1 MGQGRWT
8 GEGEKDCP
16 GVGRHKDRKD
26 ERTEISVLKRRGGVK
41 TEVVKGETEGTGQ
54 GEE

>member
-1 MGQGRWT
+1 MGQGRWK

-26 ERTEISVLKRRGGVK
+26 ERTEIRVLKRRGRVK
-41 TEVVKGETEGTGQ
+41 TEVVKGEMEGIRQ
-54 GEE
+54 G